1 MKRLQHII
9 LALWA
14 VLLVLFF
21 AFNWSYVWRPVQF
34 NFLFMEFNLRI
45 VFWIGLG
52 SLVTALVLHLLSML
66 ESGGLRRR
74 MSQSMDQLS
83 AQVHAA
89 RSRELEELLER
100 VEHRFR
106 SMLGKSPSEASKAEP
121 SKGGKD

>member
-1 MKRLQHII
+1 MKRLQHVI

-21 AFNWSYVWRPVQF
+21 AFNWSYIWRPVQL
-34 NFLFMEFNLRI
+34 NFLFMDLNLRI
-45 VFWIGLG
+45 VFWLGLG
-52 SLVTALVLHLLSML
+52 SLVSALVLHLLGLM

-89 RSRELEELLER
+89 RSKELEELLER
-100 VEHRFR
+100 VETRFR
-106 SMLGKSPSEASKAEP
+106 NLLGKSPTEGSKSEP
-121 SKGGKD
+121 SKESKD

>member
-1 MKRLQHII
+1 MKRLQHTI

-14 VLLVLFF
+14 VLLALFF

-45 VFWIGLG
+45 VFWVGLA
-52 SLVTALVLHLLSML
+52 SLVAALVVHLLGMVETGSI
-66 ESGGLRRR
+66 RRR

-89 RSRELEELLER
+89 RSKELEELLAR
-100 VEHRFR
+100 VEERFR
-106 SMLGKSPSEASKAEP
+106 SMLGKS
-121 SKGGKD
+121 